1 MDEREQEIRKL
12 VYEVL
17 EIPEVEDIN
26 ETEELQKLGL
36 DSLNCIEL
44 IVRLETAFHM
54 EVPDDRLGLEY
65 VDTMEHICEL
75 VEDCL

>member
-75 VEDCL
+75 VEECL